1 MPPIITLTTDFGAGD
16 GWPAAMKG
24 VILGISPGAVVVD
37 ISHEAPP
44 QDIAHAAFVLWT
56 VYRYFPPD
64 AIHVVVVDPEVGTSR
79 RALLLVTPHGRFV
92 APDNG
97 LLSYVLSDMGAQPV
111 PGQDTGFMAP
121 VQVKAPP
128 GCQAYALTQPEF
140 WRQPVSTTFHGR
152 DIFAPVAAHL
162 STGVPPADLGQPVD
176 RVVALNV
183 PAPETRKGE
192 TVGRV
197 IHVDRFGNLVTSIRP
212 EHLPGRRIQAQVE
225 GHRATGLARSYAEGD
240 GLLALIGSHGCLEI
254 AARNGNAAARTGAR
268 LGSEVRVS
276 ALEGKASR

>member
-1 MPPIITLTTDFGAGD
+1 MPPLITLTTDFGPQD

-24 VILGISPGAVVVD
+24 VILGINPGAVVVD

-64 AIHVVVVDPEVGTSR
+64 TVHVAVVDPGVGTSR

-97 LLSYVLSDMGAQPV
+97 LLTYVLSDAGAGAV
-111 PGQDTGFMAP
+111 AGQGADFLRP
-121 VQVKAPP
+121 VQVNVPP
-128 GCQAYALTQPEF
+128 GCQAYALTQPAY

-176 RVVALNV
+176 WVVALNV
-183 PAPETRKGE
+183 PAPEVRLGE
-192 TVGRV
+192 TVGRI

-225 GHRATGLARSYAEGD
+225 GHRATGLALSYAEGD

-254 AARNGNAAARTGAR
+254 AARNGSAAARTGAR
-268 LGSEVRVS
+268 PGSEVRVS
-276 ALEGKASR
+276 ALER